1 MCRPCLCVCVRV
13 CALMSPAGWGV
24 SLYGSGPQVNIL
36 FKLLH
41 TLYNA
46 IFHSHA
52 ALSSGDRPVGPLRA
66 VLCKNIWAIIKV
78 METGL
83 SRVKWRLVAWRRWA
97 WLIPELD
104 EAIVPVLTMRL
115 WIFFSFPK
123 GKKKLESHCG
133 HSLLLVGDSQTQ
145 FEGKTENKPYKIY
158 SIYMRHFYLCIPSH

>member
-1 MCRPCLCVCVRV
+1 MCRPCLCVCVWV
-13 CALMSPAGWGV
+13 CALMGPAGWGV

-52 ALSSGDRPVGPLRA
+52 LSPGDRPVGPLRA

-83 SRVKWRLVAWRRWA
+83 SRVKWRLVAWRRWV

-104 EAIVPVLTMRL
+104 KAILPVRHVLAMRL
-115 WIFFSFPK
+115 WILFSFPK
-123 GKKKLESHCG
+123 KIKKNNSESLWSFIAPCRRF
-133 HSLLLVGDSQTQ
+133 SDTVWRKNRNQT
-145 FEGKTENKPYKIY
+145 I
-158 SIYMRHFYLCIPSH
+158 